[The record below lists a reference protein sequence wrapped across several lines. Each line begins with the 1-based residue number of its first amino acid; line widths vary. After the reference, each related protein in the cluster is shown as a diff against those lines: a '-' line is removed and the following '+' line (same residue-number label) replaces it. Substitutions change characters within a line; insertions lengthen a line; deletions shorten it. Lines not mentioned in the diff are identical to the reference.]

1 MLVNVSMYMYA
12 YVPPE
17 VKTDQS
23 IPAVPSIVFDLKDAS
38 NKV

>member
-12 YVPPE
+12 YVPE
-17 VKTDQS
+17 VKADQS
-23 IPAVPSIVFDLKDAS
+23 IPAVPSGVFDLKDAS